1 MYHSFNPNAT
11 IADEIDYLTAML
23 GVSPSTLATYRYRG
37 TSPKFTKVGHRTVVY
52 SRADVLAY
60 IKARDAAKE
69 WRAKTR

>member
-1 MYHSFNPNAT
+1 MSPKPDIITSAE
-11 IADEIDYLTAML
+11 AAAML

-37 TSPKFTKVGHRTVVY
+37 TSPKYTRIGHRTVVY

>member
-1 MYHSFNPNAT
+1 MSPKPDIITSTEA
-11 IADEIDYLTAML
+11 AAML

>member
-1 MYHSFNPNAT
+1 MSPKPDIITSTEA
-11 IADEIDYLTAML
+11 AALL

>member
-1 MYHSFNPNAT
+1 MSPKPDIITSAE
-11 IADEIDYLTAML
+11 AAAML